1 MSNEYSIVY
10 SSEARNDIKE
20 IYSYIAFELMAMDA
34 ATRQINRITKA
45 IRSLSFMPLRYPIV
59 SYDPWKSMKMHKAL
73 VDNFIV
79 FYTVDDA
86 NMNVA
91 IIRIVYGGRDIQSIA
106 SRTRN
111 N

>member
-20 IYSYIAFELMAMDA
+20 IYSYIAFELMAIDA
-34 ATRQINRITKA
+34 ATRQINRITKT

-73 VDNFIV
+73 VDIL
-79 FYTVDDA
+79 
-86 NMNVA
+86 
-91 IIRIVYGGRDIQSIA
+91 
-106 SRTRN
+106 
-111 N
+111 